1 MGITVLIVGGGGRE
15 HALAW
20 KIAQSPL
27 IAKIFCAPGNAGIA
41 DIAECVAINPADIS
55 ALKNFAVTNR
65 VDLTVVGPEL
75 PLTLGIVDAF
85 EHAGLRVFGP
95 SEKAARLEGSKI
107 FAKEIMQT
115 HGIPTADFKAFS
127 DAEEARTY
135 VQQKNTPVV
144 IKADGL
150 AAGKGVFPSLTT
162 AESLAAI
169 DRIMKHRE
177 FGDAGAKIIVE
188 EFLSGEEAS
197 FICFTDGKTI
207 IPMPSSQ
214 DHKRVFDGD
223 KGPNTGGMGAY
234 SPAPVITP
242 ALEEKILRDIMHPTI
257 QALHANGIRYK
268 GVIYAGLMIEHGNPR
283 VLEFNV
289 RFGDPETQPLLVRLT
304 TDLVDIMQAVIDERL
319 SETAVTWDP
328 RPAVCV
334 VMASGGYPDAYE
346 KGHPIVG
353 LQEAARIPDT
363 VVFHAGTALR
373 SGKVVNDGGRVL
385 GVTGWGTSIT
395 DAVQSAYRAVDKI
408 NWQDVHFRRD
418 IARRAMQRAE
428 HK

>member
-20 KIAQSPL
+20 KIAQSPG

-55 ALKNFAVTNR
+55 ALKNFAISNR

-75 PLTLGIVDAF
+75 PLTLGIVDVF
-85 EHAGLRVFGP
+85 EQEGLRIFGP
-95 SEKAARLEGSKI
+95 CQKAARLEGSKI

-115 HGIPTADFKAFS
+115 HGIPTADFKSFA
-127 DAEEARTY
+127 DAETAKQY
-135 VQQKNTPVV
+135 VQHKNTPVV

-150 AAGKGVFPSLTT
+150 AAGKGVFPSLTVS
-162 AESLAAI
+162 ESLAAI
-169 DRIMKHRE
+169 DRIMNQRE
-177 FGDAGAKIIVE
+177 FGEAGAKIVVE
-188 EFLSGEEAS
+188 EFLPGEEAS

-234 SPAPVITP
+234 SPAPVIT
-242 ALEEKILRDIMHPTI
+242 AAMEEKIMRDIMHPII
-257 QALHANGIRYK
+257 QALYASGIRYK
-268 GVIYAGLMIEHGNPR
+268 GVIYAGLMIENGNPR

-289 RFGDPETQPLLVRLT
+289 RFGDPETQPLLVRLK
-304 TDLVDIMQAVIDERL
+304 TDLVNIMQAVIDERL
-319 SETAVTWDP
+319 SEIAVTWDP

-346 KGHPIVG
+346 KGQPIVG
-353 LQEAARIPDT
+353 LQEAARVPDT
-363 VVFHAGTALR
+363 VVFHAGTALCN
-373 SGKVVNDGGRVL
+373 GQVVNDGGRVL
-385 GVTGWGTSIT
+385 GVTGWGNSIT
-395 DAVQSAYRAVDKI
+395 DAVTSAYRAVDKI
-408 NWQDVHFRRD
+408 HWQGVQFRRD
-418 IARRAMQRAE
+418 IAGRAIQRA
-428 HK
+428 

>member
-20 KIAQSPL
+20 KIAQSPG

-55 ALKNFAVTNR
+55 ALKNFAISNR

-75 PLTLGIVDAF
+75 PLTLGIVDVF
-85 EHAGLRVFGP
+85 EQEGLRIFGP
-95 SEKAARLEGSKI
+95 CQKAARLEGSKI

-115 HGIPTADFKAFS
+115 HGIPTADFKSFA
-127 DAEEARTY
+127 DAETAKKY
-135 VQQKNTPVV
+135 VQHKNTPVV

-150 AAGKGVFPSLTT
+150 AAGKGVFPSLTVS
-162 AESLAAI
+162 ESLAAI
-169 DRIMKHRE
+169 DRIMNQRE
-177 FGDAGAKIIVE
+177 FGEAGAKIVVE
-188 EFLSGEEAS
+188 EFLPGEEAS

-234 SPAPVITP
+234 SPAPVIT
-242 ALEEKILRDIMHPTI
+242 AAMEEKIMRDIMHPII
-257 QALHANGIRYK
+257 QALYASGIRYK
-268 GVIYAGLMIEHGNPR
+268 GVIYAGLMIENGNPR

-289 RFGDPETQPLLVRLT
+289 RFGDPETQPLLVRLK
-304 TDLVDIMQAVIDERL
+304 TDLLDIMQAVIDERL
-319 SETAVTWDP
+319 SEIAVTWDP

-346 KGHPIVG
+346 KGQPIVG
-353 LQEAARIPDT
+353 LQEAARVPDT
-363 VVFHAGTALR
+363 VVFHAGTALCN
-373 SGKVVNDGGRVL
+373 GQVVNDGGRVL
-385 GVTGWGTSIT
+385 GVTGWGNSIT
-395 DAVQSAYRAVDKI
+395 DAVTSAYRAVDKI
-408 NWQDVHFRRD
+408 HWQGVQFRRD
-418 IARRAMQRAE
+418 IAGRAIQRA
-428 HK
+428 

>member
-1 MGITVLIVGGGGRE
+1 MGNTVLIVGGGGRE

-20 KIAQSPL
+20 KIAQSPG

-41 DIAECVAINPADIS
+41 EIAECVGIDPADIAS
-55 ALKNFAVTNR
+55 LKSFAVKNR

-75 PLTLGIVDAF
+75 PLTLGIVDVF
-85 EHAGLRVFGP
+85 EQAGLRIFGP
-95 SEKAARLEGSKI
+95 SQKAALLEGSKY
-107 FAKEIMQT
+107 FAKEIMQK
-115 HGIPTADFKAFS
+115 HGIPTADFKSFA
-127 DAEEARTY
+127 DADAAKTY
-135 VQQKNTPVV
+135 VQRKNSPVV

-150 AAGKGVFPSLTT
+150 AAGKGVFPALTVP
-162 AESLAAI
+162 ESLAAI
-169 DRIMKHRE
+169 DRIMNQRE
-177 FGDAGAKIIVE
+177 FGEAGARIVVE
-188 EFLSGEEAS
+188 EFLMGEEAS

-234 SPAPVITP
+234 SPAPVIT
-242 ALEEKILRDIMHPTI
+242 AAIEEKIMRDIMRPLI
-257 QALHANGIRYK
+257 QALHASGIRYK
-268 GVIYAGLMIEHGNPR
+268 GVIYAGLMIEDGTPR

-289 RFGDPETQPLLVRLT
+289 RFGDPETQPLLVRLKT
-304 TDLVDIMQAVIDERL
+304 NLMDIMQAVIDERL
-319 SETAVTWDP
+319 SEIAVTWDP

-334 VMASGGYPDAYE
+334 VMASGGYPDTYE

-373 SGKVVNDGGRVL
+373 NGQVVNDGGRVL
-385 GVTGWGTSIT
+385 GVTAWGNSIT
-395 DAVQSAYRAVDKI
+395 DAVKSAYQAADKI
-408 NWQDVHFRRD
+408 HWQGVQFRRD
-418 IARRAMQRAE
+418 IAGRAIQRA
-428 HK
+428 

>member
-20 KIAQSPL
+20 KIAQSPG

-41 DIAECVAINPADIS
+41 DIAECVAINPADLS
-55 ALKNFAVTNR
+55 ALKNFAISNR

-75 PLTLGIVDAF
+75 PLTLGIVDVF
-85 EHAGLRVFGP
+85 EQEGLRIFGP
-95 SEKAARLEGSKI
+95 CQKAARLEGSKI

-115 HGIPTADFKAFS
+115 HGIPTADFKSFA
-127 DAEEARTY
+127 DAEAAKKY
-135 VQQKNTPVV
+135 VQHKNTPVV

-150 AAGKGVFPSLTT
+150 AAGKGVFPSVTV

-169 DRIMKHRE
+169 DRIMNQRE
-177 FGDAGAKIIVE
+177 FGEAGAKIVVE
-188 EFLSGEEAS
+188 EFLPGEEAS

-234 SPAPVITP
+234 SPAPVIT
-242 ALEEKILRDIMHPTI
+242 AAMEEKIMRDIMHPII
-257 QALHANGIRYK
+257 QALYASGIRYK
-268 GVIYAGLMIEHGNPR
+268 GVIYAGLMIENGNPR

-289 RFGDPETQPLLVRLT
+289 RFGDPETQPLLVRLK
-304 TDLVDIMQAVIDERL
+304 TDLLDIMQAVIDERL
-319 SETAVTWDP
+319 SEIAVTWDP

-346 KGHPIVG
+346 KGQPIVG
-353 LQEAARIPDT
+353 LQEAARVPDT
-363 VVFHAGTALR
+363 VVFHAGTALCN
-373 SGKVVNDGGRVL
+373 GQVVNDGGRVL
-385 GVTGWGTSIT
+385 GVTGWGNSIT
-395 DAVQSAYRAVDKI
+395 DAVTSAYRAVDKI
-408 NWQDVHFRRD
+408 HWQGVQFRRD
-418 IARRAMQRAE
+418 IAGRAIQRA
-428 HK
+428 